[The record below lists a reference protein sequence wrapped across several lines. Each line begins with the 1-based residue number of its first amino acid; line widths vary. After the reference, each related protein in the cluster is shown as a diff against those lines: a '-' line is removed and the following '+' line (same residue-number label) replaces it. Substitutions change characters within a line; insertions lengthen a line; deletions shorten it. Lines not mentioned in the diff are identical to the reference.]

1 MMSTGYVCRRCCA
14 LLKPVRPNLTSTA
27 ARLQSRPAHLLP
39 CRTYAT
45 TTIPPSAN
53 LPPLPKSSN
62 TPKAPSKLKTAP
74 RKQQQPAEV
83 EAFWSNDVTVASA
96 DHAALVA
103 QAQALG
109 AQILGSQAV
118 PAEDDVFRAL
128 ELIRYAALQLG
139 SAASAGTAAAA
150 TGTAGPSNVRG
161 FLETVGGLERA
172 AAAAAGPAGPALA
185 EPSSKPSPA
194 AASSISIST
203 NLLSYLAYKII
214 KHPPVFI
221 SPKLLETYVAV
232 QCSLRRIDS
241 LPEIF
246 DLYAHKPVP
255 VPDSSPLAF
264 KNPSPNSPSHAIPE
278 SLAQQALGQAIAQKK
293 LTLAL
298 DIISS
303 TYATPAFRRNK
314 FIRKAL
320 PAVTGLGLTPVVAV
334 PLAKTFATQSLTM
347 DQDILAIYTFF
358 GILTYVGTVTCLGFI
373 ALTTYNDHMERVTWI
388 PGMPLRNRWMR
399 EEERAAADKLA
410 LAWGFK
416 ERERRGE
423 EEGEEWELLRTWC
436 GYRGMIL
443 DATELMD
450 GME

>member
-1 MMSTGYVCRRCCA
+1 MSTGYVCRRCCA
-14 LLKPVRPNLTSTA
+14 LLNPIRPNLPATS
-27 ARLQSRPAHLLP
+27 ARLQSQPAHLLP
-39 CRTYAT
+39 RRTYAT
-45 TTIPPSAN
+45 TAIPPSTN
-53 LPPLPKSSN
+53 LPPLPKSTH
-62 TPKAPSKLKTAP
+62 TPQAPTKKKTAP
-74 RKQQQPAEV
+74 NKQQPAEK
-83 EAFWSNDVTVASA
+83 ESIWSNDVTVASA

-109 AQILGSQAV
+109 AQILSAQAV
-118 PAEDDVFRAL
+118 PAEDDVFKAL
-128 ELIRYAALQLG
+128 ELIRYAALQLN
-139 SAASAGTAAAA
+139 SAASAGTATAAA
-150 TGTAGPSNVRG
+150 GAATAAGPSNVRG

-172 AAAAAGPAGPALA
+172 AAAGS
-185 EPSSKPSPA
+185 SSKSSPAA

-255 VPDSSPLAF
+255 VPDSSPVTF
-264 KNPSPNSPSHAIPE
+264 KNPSPNSPSQAIPE
-278 SLAQQALGQAIAQKK
+278 SLAQQALDHAIAQKK

-298 DIISS
+298 DIVSS

-334 PLAKTFATQSLTM
+334 PLAKTFALQSLTM
-347 DQDILAIYTFF
+347 DQDILATYTFF

-388 PGMPLRNRWMR
+388 PGMPLRNRWLR